1 MKQLLMKGL
10 GRNMKKTYETP
21 SDEIVLR
28 DVEHIFTMISGGTG
42 DTGNINSVDFNDVQ
56 FS

>member
-1 MKQLLMKGL
+1 
-10 GRNMKKTYETP
+10 MKKTYETP

-28 DVEHIFTMISGGTG
+28 DVEHVFTMISGGTG
-42 DTGNINSVDFNDVQ
+42 DIGNIDSVDFNDLQ

>member
-1 MKQLLMKGL
+1 MKGL

-21 SDEIVLR
+21 RNEIFLR
-28 DVEHIFTMISGGTG
+28 DVELIFTMISGGTG
-42 DTGNINSVDFNDVQ
+42 DIGNIDFVDFNDIQ

>member
-1 MKQLLMKGL
+1 
-10 GRNMKKTYETP
+10 MKKTYETP
-21 SDEIVLR
+21 SNEIVLR

-42 DTGNINSVDFNDVQ
+42 DTGNIDSVDFNDVQ

>member
-1 MKQLLMKGL
+1 MKQLLMKGM

-42 DTGNINSVDFNDVQ
+42 DIGNIDSVDFNDLQ

>member
-10 GRNMKKTYETP
+10 RRNMKKTYETP
-21 SDEIVLR
+21 SNEIVLR

-42 DTGNINSVDFNDVQ
+42 DRGNIDSVDFNDIR

>member
-1 MKQLLMKGL
+1 MKQLLMKRL

-42 DTGNINSVDFNDVQ
+42 DIGNIDSVDFNDLQ

>member
-21 SDEIVLR
+21 SD
-28 DVEHIFTMISGGTG
+28 VEHIFTMISGGTG
-42 DTGNINSVDFNDVQ
+42 DIGNIDSVDFNDLQ

>member
-1 MKQLLMKGL
+1 MKQLLMEGL

-42 DTGNINSVDFNDVQ
+42 DTGNIDFVDFNDVQ

>member
-1 MKQLLMKGL
+1 MKQLLKGL
-10 GRNMKKTYETP
+10 GRNVKKTYETP
-21 SDEIVLR
+21 SNEIVLR